1 MSENPIEGL
10 PDLPRL
16 AVKRVCQESALIG
29 HTTSLECLGRR
40 SLLPW
45 PKHSTSGRADF
56 YPLVSGVNLAVADGR
71 ARIRG
76 AVSRSSS
83 AGAALATDTRLVLN
97 K

>member
-16 AVKRVCQESALIG
+16 AVKRVCQECFDRAHDIVG
-29 HTTSLECLGRR
+29 VLGRR

-83 AGAALATDTRLVLN
+83 AGAALATDTRI
-97 K
+97 KQPR